1 MTRIT
6 SILPPGL
13 VRYKETPEFTQATV
27 PAALLAAHSVKAGV
41 WGLLRVQRGRVRYC
55 LDGETPEE
63 TLIESGGTAV
73 IEPEVPHHV
82 ELLDAD
88 SAFLV
93 EFHRVELPQ

>member
-1 MTRIT
+1 MD
-6 SILPPGL
+6 
-13 VRYKETPEFTQATV
+13 E
-27 PAALLAAHSVKAGV
+27 AAVTDIASLQPDRR
-41 WGLLRVQRGRVRYC
+41 LRVQRGRVRYC